1 MVVKKNSQEMAV
13 KIRLA
18 RLGCKKRT
26 FYRIVAADSQTPRDG
41 KHLQVVGFYDPLA
54 GSLFFSY
61 YFHMLSSDEDFFFLI
76 LKTWTLK
83 VYWVFFQVLISS
95 MHGMCR

>member
-1 MVVKKNSQEMAV
+1 MQNRA
-13 KIRLA
+13 
-18 RLGCKKRT
+18 
-26 FYRIVAADSQTPRDG
+26 FYRIVAADSHTPRDG

-54 GSLFFSY
+54 GSLFFFSPFSY
-61 YFHMLSSDEDFFFLI
+61 YFHMLNSHEDFLFLI

-83 VYWVFFQVLISS
+83 AYWVYFQVFISS